1 MRTAV
6 ALAKSDYE
14 TLKYTFEECRS
25 RMSYI
30 KEEDYRTLE
39 AIVNR
44 IKERLN
50 KANFFE
56 KFQISSLQDGK
67 NGVQ

>member
-1 MRTAV
+1 MR
-6 ALAKSDYE
+6 
-14 TLKYTFEECRS
+14 
-25 RMSYI
+25 YI

-56 KFQISSLQDGK
+56 KFQIRSILKKSLRLLEKAYSNLQAGYEHWK
-67 NGVQ
+67 